1 MLYDKYILIVRKEE
15 KLVDISV
22 KVFELYVENSNLKIG
37 IRVRGDY
44 DSRVRRPMVT
54 VIFDNGK
61 ENRRIPMPIQAYYPS
76 EDLKTFD
83 FFAGYSYI
91 LNQIFIKDYGSEKM
105 RMSLEISYGDNLF
118 IKPVMTESSDL
129 LIYGSEFY
137 KVGFGKKYKDIVIT
151 PLVSEQD
158 TSIKNVVLRVLQGGI
173 SFLWSLILILI
184 SIILFPI
191 FTVEA
196 LLNFIYCVKPAP
208 RNNKLGIMKIL
219 FHIKWR
225 ISGIIRKNLSFGY
238 LKLSLAKLG
247 FYLFRLFKVKKNRI
261 VFISNRRDNISGNYE
276 YIYDKLIDN
285 KELDVRTAFDINE
298 GYFTCF
304 KYGYYMATAKVLL
317 VDDYIGLIYKI
328 PRREDNYL
336 IQVWHACGAFKTFGF
351 SRLGRPGG
359 PKQKNSDHRNYDFCT
374 VSSSEIC
381 KYYAEGFGLSIE
393 KVIPTGVP
401 RTDIFFSEAYK
412 EKAREEF
419 YGKYPDLKDKK
430 IVLFAPT
437 FRGNGK
443 KSGFYPEN
451 RFDFIKLY
459 EHFNGEYVIIIK
471 HHPFVNNRVEIPAE
485 YEGKIIDMSE
495 NEELNELLFITDV
508 LITDYSSVVFEASL
522 LDIPMI
528 FYSFDLQNYIATRG
542 FYYEYDSFVPGK
554 IVYNMDSLIEAIEN
568 KDFES
573 EKIDAFKHKFFD
585 ELDGKA
591 GQRVANLIVS
601 LLDK

>member
-1 MLYDKYILIVRKEE
+1 MERGY
-15 KLVDISV
+15 LVNISV
-22 KVFELYVENSNLKIG
+22 KIFELFVENSTLKIG
-37 IRVRGDY
+37 LRVRGDY
-44 DSRVRRPMVT
+44 DPKVRKPMVT
-54 VIFDNGK
+54 VIFDNGQ

-83 FFAGYSYI
+83 FFAGYSYL
-91 LNQIFIKDYGSEKM
+91 LNCVFFKESDAEKI

-118 IKPVMTESSDL
+118 VSPVMTESSDL

-137 KVGFGKKYKDIVIT
+137 NVGFGKKHQDIVIK
-151 PLVSEQD
+151 PLQIEQE
-158 TSIKNVVLRVLQGGI
+158 TSIKNNIICACQDFVNL
-173 SFLWSLILILI
+173 LWSLVLIVTAI
-184 SIILFPI
+184 ALFPLFVI
-191 FTVEA
+191 EA
-196 LLNFIYCVKPAP
+196 LLNFLCCVKSAP
-208 RNNKLGIMKIL
+208 RNNKSGLMRIL

-225 ISGIIRKNLSFGY
+225 VSGIIRKNLSFAY
-238 LKLSLAKLG
+238 LKLSLAKFG
-247 FYLFRLFKVKKNRI
+247 FDLFKLFKVKKNRI
-261 VFISNRRDNISGNYE
+261 VFISNRRDGISGNYE
-276 YIYDKLIDN
+276 YIYDKLIGN
-285 KELDVRTAFDINE
+285 RELDIRTVFDTTE

-317 VDDYIGLIYKI
+317 VDDYIELIYKI

-359 PKQKNSDHRNYDFCT
+359 QKQKNNAHRNYDFCT

-381 KYYAEGFGLSIE
+381 KYYAEGFGLSLE
-393 KVIPTGVP
+393 KVVPTGVP
-401 RTDIFFSEAYK
+401 RTDIFFSEEYK
-412 EKAREEF
+412 EKARNEI
-419 YGKYPDLKDKK
+419 YSKYPHLKGKNV
-430 IVLFAPT
+430 ILFAPT

-443 KSGFYPEN
+443 KSGYYPEN

-459 EHFNGEYVIIIK
+459 EHFKGEYVIIIK

-485 YEGKIIDMSE
+485 YEGKIIDMSD

-522 LDIPMI
+522 LDIPML

-554 IVYNMDSLIEAIEN
+554 IVYNMDSLIEAIDK

>member
-1 MLYDKYILIVRKEE
+1 MN
-15 KLVDISV
+15 ISV

-44 DSRVRRPMVT
+44 DSRVRKPMVT
-54 VIFDNGK
+54 VIFNNGK

-83 FFAGYSYI
+83 FFAGYSYQ
-91 LNQIFIKDYGSEKM
+91 LNKIFFKDCGTGKID
-105 RMSLEISYGDNLF
+105 MSLEIAYGDNVF
-118 IKPVMTESSDL
+118 ISPEMAESSDL
-129 LIYGSEFY
+129 MVYGSEFFDT
-137 KVGFGKKYKDIVIT
+137 GFGKKHKSIEIM
-151 PLVSEQD
+151 PLVTEQEP
-158 TSIKNVVLRVLQGGI
+158 SIKNVVLKVFQTLI
-173 SFLWSLILILI
+173 NFLWNIVLIII
-184 SIILFPI
+184 SILLFPV

-196 LLNFIYCVKPAP
+196 LLNFIYCAKSAP
-208 RNNKLGIMKIL
+208 RNNKTGIMRIL

-225 ISGIIRKNLSFGY
+225 VSGIIRKNLSFGY
-238 LKLSLAKLG
+238 LKLNLAKLG
-247 FYLFRLFKVKKNRI
+247 FNLFKIFKVKKNRI
-261 VFISNRRDNISGNYE
+261 VFISNRRDNVSGNYE
-276 YIYDKLIDN
+276 YIYDKLINN
-285 KELDVRTAFDINE
+285 KDLDIRTVFDVNE
-298 GYFTCF
+298 DYFTCF

-317 VDDYIGLIYKI
+317 VDDYIELIYKI

-359 PKQKNSDHRNYDFCT
+359 QKQKSNAHRNYDFCT

-381 KYYAEGFGLSIE
+381 KYYAEGFGLSLE
-393 KVIPTGVP
+393 KVVPTGVP
-401 RTDIFFSEAYK
+401 RTDIFFSKEYK

-419 YGKYPDLKDKK
+419 YSKYPDLRKKK
-430 IVLFAPT
+430 IILFAPT

-451 RFDFIKLY
+451 RFDYIKLY

-485 YEGKIIDMSE
+485 YEGKVIDMSE
-495 NEELNELLFITDV
+495 NEELNDLLFITDV

-522 LDIPMI
+522 LNIPML
-528 FYSFDLQNYIATRG
+528 FYSFDLQNYISSRG

-554 IVYNMDSLIEAIEN
+554 IVYNMDALIGSIEN
-568 KDFES
+568 KDFEA
-573 EKIDAFKHKFFD
+573 EKIDPFKHKFFD

-591 GQRVANLIVS
+591 GQRVANLVLS
-601 LLDK
+601 LLEK

>member
-1 MLYDKYILIVRKEE
+1 MERGY
-15 KLVDISV
+15 LVNISV
-22 KVFELYVENSNLKIG
+22 KIFELFVENSTLKIG
-37 IRVRGDY
+37 LRVRGDY
-44 DSRVRRPMVT
+44 DPKVRKPMVT
-54 VIFDNGK
+54 VIFDNGQ

-83 FFAGYSYI
+83 FFAGYSYL
-91 LNQIFIKDYGSEKM
+91 LNRVFFKESDAEKI

-118 IKPVMTESSDL
+118 VSPVMTESSDL

-137 KVGFGKKYKDIVIT
+137 NVGFGKKHQDIVIK
-151 PLVSEQD
+151 PLQIEQE
-158 TSIKNVVLRVLQGGI
+158 TSIKNNIICACQG
-173 SFLWSLILILI
+173 FVNLLWSLVLIVTAI
-184 SIILFPI
+184 ALFPLFVI
-191 FTVEA
+191 EA
-196 LLNFIYCVKPAP
+196 LLNFLCCVKSAP
-208 RNNKLGIMKIL
+208 RNNKSGLMKIL

-225 ISGIIRKNLSFGY
+225 VSGIIRKNLSFAY
-238 LKLSLAKLG
+238 LKLSLAKFG
-247 FYLFRLFKVKKNRI
+247 FDLFKLFKVKKNRI
-261 VFISNRRDNISGNYE
+261 VFISNRRDGISGNYE
-276 YIYDKLIDN
+276 YIYDKLIGN
-285 KELDVRTAFDINE
+285 RELDIRTVFDTAE

-317 VDDYIGLIYKI
+317 VDDYIELIYKI

-359 PKQKNSDHRNYDFCT
+359 QKQKNNAHRNYDFCT

-381 KYYAEGFGLSIE
+381 KYYAEGFGLSLE
-393 KVIPTGVP
+393 KVVPTGVP
-401 RTDIFFSEAYK
+401 RTDIFFSEEYK
-412 EKAREEF
+412 EKARNEI
-419 YGKYPDLKDKK
+419 YSKYPHLKGKNV
-430 IVLFAPT
+430 ILFAPT

-443 KSGFYPEN
+443 KSGYYPEN

-459 EHFNGEYVIIIK
+459 EHFKGEYVIIIK

-485 YEGKIIDMSE
+485 YEGKIIDMSD

-522 LDIPMI
+522 LDIPML

-554 IVYNMDSLIEAIEN
+554 IVYNMDSLIEAIDK

>member
-1 MLYDKYILIVRKEE
+1 MERGY
-15 KLVDISV
+15 LVNINV
-22 KVFELYVENSNLKIG
+22 KIFELFVENSTLKIG
-37 IRVRGDY
+37 LRVRGDY
-44 DSRVRRPMVT
+44 DPKVRKPMVT
-54 VIFDNGK
+54 VIFDNGQ

-83 FFAGYSYI
+83 FFAGYSYL
-91 LNQIFIKDYGSEKM
+91 LNRVFFKESDAEKI

-118 IKPVMTESSDL
+118 VSPVMTESSDL

-137 KVGFGKKYKDIVIT
+137 NVGFGKKHQDIVIK
-151 PLVSEQD
+151 PLQIEQE
-158 TSIKNVVLRVLQGGI
+158 TSIKNNIICACQG
-173 SFLWSLILILI
+173 FVNLLWSLVLIVTAI
-184 SIILFPI
+184 ALFPLFVI
-191 FTVEA
+191 EA
-196 LLNFIYCVKPAP
+196 LLDFLCCVKSAP
-208 RNNKLGIMKIL
+208 RNNKSGLMRIL

-225 ISGIIRKNLSFGY
+225 VSGIIRKNLSFAY
-238 LKLSLAKLG
+238 LKLSLAKFG
-247 FYLFRLFKVKKNRI
+247 FDLFKLFKVKKNRI
-261 VFISNRRDNISGNYE
+261 VFISNRRDGISGNYE
-276 YIYDKLIDN
+276 YIYDKLIGN
-285 KELDVRTAFDINE
+285 RELDIRTVFDTAE

-317 VDDYIGLIYKI
+317 VDDYIELIYKI

-359 PKQKNSDHRNYDFCT
+359 QKQKNNAHRNYDFCT

-381 KYYAEGFGLSIE
+381 KYYAEGFGLSLE
-393 KVIPTGVP
+393 KVVPTGVP
-401 RTDIFFSEAYK
+401 RTDIFFSEEYK
-412 EKAREEF
+412 EKARNEI
-419 YGKYPDLKDKK
+419 YSKYPHLKGKNV
-430 IVLFAPT
+430 ILFAPT

-443 KSGFYPEN
+443 KSGYYPEN

-459 EHFNGEYVIIIK
+459 EHFKGEYVIIIK

-485 YEGKIIDMSE
+485 YEGKIIDMSD

-522 LDIPMI
+522 LDIPML

-554 IVYNMDSLIEAIEN
+554 IVYNMDSLIEAIDK

-573 EKIDAFKHKFFD
+573 EKINAFKHKFFD

>member
-1 MLYDKYILIVRKEE
+1 MERGY
-15 KLVDISV
+15 LVNISV
-22 KVFELYVENSNLKIG
+22 KIFELFVENSTLKIG
-37 IRVRGDY
+37 LRVRGDY
-44 DSRVRRPMVT
+44 DPKVRKPMVT
-54 VIFDNGK
+54 VIFDNGQ

-83 FFAGYSYI
+83 FFAGYSYL
-91 LNQIFIKDYGSEKM
+91 LNSVFFKESDAEKI

-118 IKPVMTESSDL
+118 VSPVMTESSDL

-137 KVGFGKKYKDIVIT
+137 NVGFGKKHQDIVIK
-151 PLVSEQD
+151 PLQIEQE
-158 TSIKNVVLRVLQGGI
+158 TSIKNNIICACQG
-173 SFLWSLILILI
+173 FVNLLWSLVLIVTAI
-184 SIILFPI
+184 ALFPLFVI
-191 FTVEA
+191 EA
-196 LLNFIYCVKPAP
+196 LLNFLCCVKSAP
-208 RNNKLGIMKIL
+208 RNNKSGLMKIL

-225 ISGIIRKNLSFGY
+225 VSGIIRKNLSFAY

-247 FYLFRLFKVKKNRI
+247 FDLFKLFKVKKNRI
-261 VFISNRRDNISGNYE
+261 VFISNRRDGISGNYE
-276 YIYDKLIDN
+276 YIYDKLIGN
-285 KELDVRTAFDINE
+285 RELDIRTVFDTTE

-317 VDDYIGLIYKI
+317 VDDYIELIYKI

-359 PKQKNSDHRNYDFCT
+359 QKQKNNAHRNYDFCT

-381 KYYAEGFGLSIE
+381 KYYAEGFGLSLE
-393 KVIPTGVP
+393 KVVPTGVP
-401 RTDIFFSEAYK
+401 RTDIFFSEEYK
-412 EKAREEF
+412 EKARNEI
-419 YGKYPDLKDKK
+419 YSKYPHLKGKNV
-430 IVLFAPT
+430 ILFAPT

-443 KSGFYPEN
+443 KSGYYPEN

-459 EHFNGEYVIIIK
+459 EHFKGEYVIIIK

-485 YEGKIIDMSE
+485 YEGKIIDMSD

-522 LDIPMI
+522 LDIPML

-554 IVYNMDSLIEAIEN
+554 IVYNMDSLIEAIDK

>member
-1 MLYDKYILIVRKEE
+1 MERGY
-15 KLVDISV
+15 LVNISV
-22 KVFELYVENSNLKIG
+22 KIFELFVENSTLKIG
-37 IRVRGDY
+37 LRVRGDY
-44 DSRVRRPMVT
+44 DPKVRKPMVT
-54 VIFDNGK
+54 VIFDNGQ

-83 FFAGYSYI
+83 FFAGYSYL
-91 LNQIFIKDYGSEKM
+91 LNSVFFKESDAEKI

-118 IKPVMTESSDL
+118 VSPVMTESSDL

-137 KVGFGKKYKDIVIT
+137 NIGFGKKHQDIVIK
-151 PLVSEQD
+151 PLQIEQE
-158 TSIKNVVLRVLQGGI
+158 TSIKNNIICACQG
-173 SFLWSLILILI
+173 FVNLLWSLVLII
-184 SIILFPI
+184 TAIALFPLFVI
-191 FTVEA
+191 EA
-196 LLNFIYCVKPAP
+196 LLNFLCCVKSAP
-208 RNNKLGIMKIL
+208 RNNKSGLMRIL

-225 ISGIIRKNLSFGY
+225 VSGIIRKNLSFAY

-247 FYLFRLFKVKKNRI
+247 FDLFKLFKVKKNRI
-261 VFISNRRDNISGNYE
+261 VFISNRRDGISGNYE
-276 YIYDKLIDN
+276 YIYDKLIGN
-285 KELDVRTAFDINE
+285 RELDIRTVFDTTE

-317 VDDYIGLIYKI
+317 VDDYIELIYKI

-359 PKQKNSDHRNYDFCT
+359 QKQKNNAHRNYDFCT

-381 KYYAEGFGLSIE
+381 KYYAEGFGLSLE
-393 KVIPTGVP
+393 KVVPTGVP
-401 RTDIFFSEAYK
+401 RTDIFFSEEYK
-412 EKAREEF
+412 EKARNEI
-419 YGKYPDLKDKK
+419 YSKYPHLKGKNV
-430 IVLFAPT
+430 ILFAPT

-443 KSGFYPEN
+443 KSGYYPEN

-459 EHFNGEYVIIIK
+459 EHFKGEYVIIIK

-485 YEGKIIDMSE
+485 YEGKIIDMSD

-522 LDIPMI
+522 LDIPML

-554 IVYNMDSLIEAIEN
+554 IVYNMDSLIEAIDK

-591 GQRVANLIVS
+591 GQRVADLVVS

>member
-1 MLYDKYILIVRKEE
+1 MERGY
-15 KLVDISV
+15 LVNISV
-22 KVFELYVENSNLKIG
+22 KIFELFVENSTLKIG
-37 IRVRGDY
+37 LRVRGDY
-44 DSRVRRPMVT
+44 DPKVRKPMVT
-54 VIFDNGK
+54 VIFDNGQ

-83 FFAGYSYI
+83 FFAGYSYL
-91 LNQIFIKDYGSEKM
+91 LNRVFFKESDAEKI

-118 IKPVMTESSDL
+118 VSPVMTESSDL

-137 KVGFGKKYKDIVIT
+137 NVGFGKKHQDIVIK
-151 PLVSEQD
+151 PLQIEQE
-158 TSIKNVVLRVLQGGI
+158 TSIKNNIICACQG
-173 SFLWSLILILI
+173 FVNLLWSLVLIVTAI
-184 SIILFPI
+184 ALFPLFVI
-191 FTVEA
+191 EA
-196 LLNFIYCVKPAP
+196 LLNFLCCVKSAP
-208 RNNKLGIMKIL
+208 RNNKSGLMKIL

-225 ISGIIRKNLSFGY
+225 VSGIIRKNLSFAY

-247 FYLFRLFKVKKNRI
+247 FDLFKLFKVKKNRI
-261 VFISNRRDNISGNYE
+261 VFISNRRDGISGNYE
-276 YIYDKLIDN
+276 YIYDKLIGN
-285 KELDVRTAFDINE
+285 RELDIRTVFDTAE

-317 VDDYIGLIYKI
+317 VDDYIELIYKI

-359 PKQKNSDHRNYDFCT
+359 QKQKNNAHRNYDFCT

-381 KYYAEGFGLSIE
+381 KYYAEGFGLSLE
-393 KVIPTGVP
+393 KVVPTGVP
-401 RTDIFFSEAYK
+401 RTDIFFSEEYK
-412 EKAREEF
+412 EKARNEI
-419 YGKYPDLKDKK
+419 YSKYPHLKGKNV
-430 IVLFAPT
+430 ILFAPT

-443 KSGFYPEN
+443 KSGYYPEN

-459 EHFNGEYVIIIK
+459 EHFKGEYVIIIK

-485 YEGKIIDMSE
+485 YEGKIIDMSD

-522 LDIPMI
+522 LDIPML

-554 IVYNMDSLIEAIEN
+554 IVYNMDSLIEAIDK

-591 GQRVANLIVS
+591 GQRVADLVVS

>member
-1 MLYDKYILIVRKEE
+1 MERGY
-15 KLVDISV
+15 LVNISV
-22 KVFELYVENSNLKIG
+22 KIFELFVENSTLKIG
-37 IRVRGDY
+37 LRVRGDY
-44 DSRVRRPMVT
+44 DPKVRKPMVT
-54 VIFDNGK
+54 VIFDNGQ

-83 FFAGYSYI
+83 FFAGYSYL
-91 LNQIFIKDYGSEKM
+91 LNSVFFKESDAEKI

-118 IKPVMTESSDL
+118 VSPVMTESSDL

-137 KVGFGKKYKDIVIT
+137 NIGFGKKHQDIVIK
-151 PLVSEQD
+151 PLQIEQE
-158 TSIKNVVLRVLQGGI
+158 TSIKNNIICACQG
-173 SFLWSLILILI
+173 FVNLLWSLVLII
-184 SIILFPI
+184 TAIALFPLFVI
-191 FTVEA
+191 EA
-196 LLNFIYCVKPAP
+196 LLNFLCCVKSAP
-208 RNNKLGIMKIL
+208 RNNKSGLMRIL

-225 ISGIIRKNLSFGY
+225 VSGIIRKNLSFAY

-247 FYLFRLFKVKKNRI
+247 FDLFKLFKVKKNRI
-261 VFISNRRDNISGNYE
+261 VFISNRRDGISGNYE
-276 YIYDKLIDN
+276 YIYDKLIGN
-285 KELDVRTAFDINE
+285 RELDIRTVFDTAE

-317 VDDYIGLIYKI
+317 VDDYIELIYKI

-359 PKQKNSDHRNYDFCT
+359 QKQKNNAHRNYDFCT

-381 KYYAEGFGLSIE
+381 KYYAEGFGLSLE
-393 KVIPTGVP
+393 KVVPTGVP
-401 RTDIFFSEAYK
+401 RTDIFFSEEYK
-412 EKAREEF
+412 EKARNEI
-419 YGKYPDLKDKK
+419 YSKYPHLKGKNV
-430 IVLFAPT
+430 ILFAPT

-443 KSGFYPEN
+443 KSGYYPEN

-459 EHFNGEYVIIIK
+459 EHFKGEYVIIIK

-485 YEGKIIDMSE
+485 YEGKIIDMSD

-522 LDIPMI
+522 LDIPML

-554 IVYNMDSLIEAIEN
+554 IVYNMDSLIEAIDK

-573 EKIDAFKHKFFD
+573 EKINAFKHKFFD

>member
-1 MLYDKYILIVRKEE
+1 MN
-15 KLVDISV
+15 ISV
-22 KVFELYVENSNLKIG
+22 KIFELFVENSTLKIG
-37 IRVRGDY
+37 LRVRGDY
-44 DSRVRRPMVT
+44 DPKVRKPMVT
-54 VIFDNGK
+54 VIFDNGQ

-83 FFAGYSYI
+83 FFAGYSYL
-91 LNQIFIKDYGSEKM
+91 LNRVFFKESDAEKI

-118 IKPVMTESSDL
+118 VSPVMTESSDL

-137 KVGFGKKYKDIVIT
+137 NVGFGKKHQDIVIK
-151 PLVSEQD
+151 PLQIEQE
-158 TSIKNVVLRVLQGGI
+158 TSIKNNIICACQG
-173 SFLWSLILILI
+173 FVNLLWSLVLIVTAI
-184 SIILFPI
+184 ALFPLFVI
-191 FTVEA
+191 EA
-196 LLNFIYCVKPAP
+196 LLNFLCCVKSAP
-208 RNNKLGIMKIL
+208 RNNKSGLMKIL

-225 ISGIIRKNLSFGY
+225 VSGIIRKNLSFAY

-247 FYLFRLFKVKKNRI
+247 FDLFKLFKVKKNRI
-261 VFISNRRDNISGNYE
+261 VFISNRRDGISGNYE
-276 YIYDKLIDN
+276 YIYDKLIGN
-285 KELDVRTAFDINE
+285 RELDIRTVFDTAE

-317 VDDYIGLIYKI
+317 VDDYIELIYKI

-359 PKQKNSDHRNYDFCT
+359 QKQKNNAHRNYDFCT

-381 KYYAEGFGLSIE
+381 KYYAEGFGLSLE
-393 KVIPTGVP
+393 KVAPIGVP
-401 RTDIFFSEAYK
+401 RTDIFFSEEYK
-412 EKAREEF
+412 EKARNEI
-419 YGKYPDLKDKK
+419 YSKYPHLKGKNV
-430 IVLFAPT
+430 ILFAPT

-443 KSGFYPEN
+443 KSGYYPEN

-459 EHFNGEYVIIIK
+459 EHFKGEYVIIIK

-485 YEGKIIDMSE
+485 YEGKIIDMSD

-522 LDIPMI
+522 LDIPML

-554 IVYNMDSLIEAIEN
+554 IVYNMDSLIEAIDK

>member
-1 MLYDKYILIVRKEE
+1 MN
-15 KLVDISV
+15 ISV
-22 KVFELYVENSNLKIG
+22 KIFELFVENSTLKIG
-37 IRVRGDY
+37 LRVRGDY
-44 DSRVRRPMVT
+44 DPKVRKPMVT
-54 VIFDNGK
+54 VIFDNGQ

-83 FFAGYSYI
+83 FFAGYSYL
-91 LNQIFIKDYGSEKM
+91 LNSVFFKESDAEKI

-118 IKPVMTESSDL
+118 VSPVMTESSDL

-137 KVGFGKKYKDIVIT
+137 NIGFGKKHQDIVIK
-151 PLVSEQD
+151 PLQIEQE
-158 TSIKNVVLRVLQGGI
+158 TSIKNNIICACQG
-173 SFLWSLILILI
+173 FVNLLWSLVLII
-184 SIILFPI
+184 TAIALFPLFVI
-191 FTVEA
+191 EA
-196 LLNFIYCVKPAP
+196 LLNFLCCVKSAP
-208 RNNKLGIMKIL
+208 RNNKSGLMRIL

-225 ISGIIRKNLSFGY
+225 VSGIIRKNLSFAY

-247 FYLFRLFKVKKNRI
+247 FDLFKLFKVKKNRI
-261 VFISNRRDNISGNYE
+261 VFISNRRDGISGNYE
-276 YIYDKLIDN
+276 YIYDKLIGN
-285 KELDVRTAFDINE
+285 RELDIRTVFDTTE

-317 VDDYIGLIYKI
+317 VDDYIELIYKI

-359 PKQKNSDHRNYDFCT
+359 QKQKNNAHRNYDFCT

-381 KYYAEGFGLSIE
+381 KYYAEGFGLSLE
-393 KVIPTGVP
+393 KVVPTGVP
-401 RTDIFFSEAYK
+401 RTDIFFSEEYK
-412 EKAREEF
+412 EKARNEI
-419 YGKYPDLKDKK
+419 YSKYPHLKGKNV
-430 IVLFAPT
+430 ILFAPT

-443 KSGFYPEN
+443 KSGYYPEN

-459 EHFNGEYVIIIK
+459 EHFKGEYVIIIK

-485 YEGKIIDMSE
+485 YEGKIIDMSD

-522 LDIPMI
+522 LDIPML

-554 IVYNMDSLIEAIEN
+554 IVYNMDSLIEAIDK

-591 GQRVANLIVS
+591 GQRVADLVVS

>member
-1 MLYDKYILIVRKEE
+1 MERGY
-15 KLVDISV
+15 LVNISV
-22 KVFELYVENSNLKIG
+22 KIFELFVENSTLKIG
-37 IRVRGDY
+37 LRVRGDY
-44 DSRVRRPMVT
+44 DPKVRKPMVT
-54 VIFDNGK
+54 VIFDNGQ

-83 FFAGYSYI
+83 FFAGYSYL
-91 LNQIFIKDYGSEKM
+91 LNCVFFKESDAEKI

-118 IKPVMTESSDL
+118 VSPVMTESSDL

-137 KVGFGKKYKDIVIT
+137 NIGFGKKHQDIVIK
-151 PLVSEQD
+151 PLQIEQE
-158 TSIKNVVLRVLQGGI
+158 TSIKNNIICACQDFVNL
-173 SFLWSLILILI
+173 LWSLVLIVTAI
-184 SIILFPI
+184 ALFPLFVI
-191 FTVEA
+191 EA
-196 LLNFIYCVKPAP
+196 LLNFLGCVKSAP
-208 RNNKLGIMKIL
+208 RNNKSGLMRIL

-225 ISGIIRKNLSFGY
+225 VSGIIRKNLSFAY

-247 FYLFRLFKVKKNRI
+247 FDLFKLFKVKKNRI
-261 VFISNRRDNISGNYE
+261 VFISNRRDGISGNYE
-276 YIYDKLIDN
+276 YIYDKLIGN
-285 KELDVRTAFDINE
+285 RELDIRTVFDTAE

-317 VDDYIGLIYKI
+317 VDDYIELIYKI

-359 PKQKNSDHRNYDFCT
+359 QKQKNNAHRNYDFCT

-381 KYYAEGFGLSIE
+381 KYYAEGFGLSLE
-393 KVIPTGVP
+393 KVVPTGVP
-401 RTDIFFSEAYK
+401 RTDIFFSEEYK
-412 EKAREEF
+412 EKARNEI
-419 YGKYPDLKDKK
+419 YSKYPHLKGKNV
-430 IVLFAPT
+430 ILFAPT

-443 KSGFYPEN
+443 KSGYYPEN

-459 EHFNGEYVIIIK
+459 EHFKGEYVIIIK

-485 YEGKIIDMSE
+485 YEGKIIDMSD

-522 LDIPMI
+522 LDIPML

-554 IVYNMDSLIEAIEN
+554 IVYNMDSLIEAIDK

>member
-1 MLYDKYILIVRKEE
+1 MERGY
-15 KLVDISV
+15 LVNISV
-22 KVFELYVENSNLKIG
+22 KIFELFVENSTLKIG
-37 IRVRGDY
+37 LRVRGDY
-44 DSRVRRPMVT
+44 DPKVRKPMVT
-54 VIFDNGK
+54 VIFDNGQ

-83 FFAGYSYI
+83 FFAGYSYL
-91 LNQIFIKDYGSEKM
+91 LNRVFFKESDAEKI

-118 IKPVMTESSDL
+118 VSPVMTESSDL

-137 KVGFGKKYKDIVIT
+137 NVGFGKKHQDIVIK
-151 PLVSEQD
+151 PLQIEQE
-158 TSIKNVVLRVLQGGI
+158 TSIKNNIICACQG
-173 SFLWSLILILI
+173 FVNLLWSLVLIVTAI
-184 SIILFPI
+184 ALFPLFVI
-191 FTVEA
+191 EA
-196 LLNFIYCVKPAP
+196 LLNFLCCVKSAP
-208 RNNKLGIMKIL
+208 RNNKSGLMKIL

-225 ISGIIRKNLSFGY
+225 VSGIIRKNLSFAY
-238 LKLSLAKLG
+238 LKLSLAKFG
-247 FYLFRLFKVKKNRI
+247 FDLFKLFKVKKNRI
-261 VFISNRRDNISGNYE
+261 VFISNRRDGISGNYE
-276 YIYDKLIDN
+276 YIYDKLIGN
-285 KELDVRTAFDINE
+285 RELDIRTVFDTAE

-317 VDDYIGLIYKI
+317 VDDYIELIYKI

-359 PKQKNSDHRNYDFCT
+359 QKQKNNAHRNYDFCT

-381 KYYAEGFGLSIE
+381 KYYAEGFGLSLE
-393 KVIPTGVP
+393 KVVPTGVP
-401 RTDIFFSEAYK
+401 RTDIFFSEEYK
-412 EKAREEF
+412 EKARNEI
-419 YGKYPDLKDKK
+419 YSKYPHLKGKNV
-430 IVLFAPT
+430 ILFAPT

-443 KSGFYPEN
+443 KSGYYPEN

-459 EHFNGEYVIIIK
+459 EHFKGEYVIIIK

-485 YEGKIIDMSE
+485 YEGKIIDMSD

-522 LDIPMI
+522 LDIPML

-554 IVYNMDSLIEAIEN
+554 IVYNMDSLIEAIDK

-591 GQRVANLIVS
+591 GQRVADLVVS

>member
-1 MLYDKYILIVRKEE
+1 MERGY
-15 KLVDISV
+15 LVNISV
-22 KVFELYVENSNLKIG
+22 KIFELFVENSTLKIG
-37 IRVRGDY
+37 LRVRGDY
-44 DSRVRRPMVT
+44 DPKVRKPMVT
-54 VIFDNGK
+54 VIFDNGQ

-83 FFAGYSYI
+83 FFAGYSYL
-91 LNQIFIKDYGSEKM
+91 LNCVFFKESDAEKI

-118 IKPVMTESSDL
+118 VSPVMTESSDL

-137 KVGFGKKYKDIVIT
+137 NVGFGKKHQDIVIK
-151 PLVSEQD
+151 PLQIEQE
-158 TSIKNVVLRVLQGGI
+158 TSIKNNIICACQDFVNL
-173 SFLWSLILILI
+173 LWSLVLIVTAI
-184 SIILFPI
+184 ALFPLFVI
-191 FTVEA
+191 EA
-196 LLNFIYCVKPAP
+196 LLNFLCCVKSAP
-208 RNNKLGIMKIL
+208 RNNKSGLMRIL

-225 ISGIIRKNLSFGY
+225 VSGIIRKNLSFAY
-238 LKLSLAKLG
+238 LKLSLAKFG
-247 FYLFRLFKVKKNRI
+247 FDLFKLFKVKKNRI
-261 VFISNRRDNISGNYE
+261 VFISNRRDGISGNYE
-276 YIYDKLIDN
+276 YIYDKLIGN
-285 KELDVRTAFDINE
+285 RELDIRTVFDTTE

-317 VDDYIGLIYKI
+317 VDDYIELIYKI

-359 PKQKNSDHRNYDFCT
+359 QKQKNNAHRNYDFCT

-381 KYYAEGFGLSIE
+381 KYYAEGFGLSLE
-393 KVIPTGVP
+393 KVVPTGVP
-401 RTDIFFSEAYK
+401 RTDIFFSEEYK
-412 EKAREEF
+412 EKARNEI
-419 YGKYPDLKDKK
+419 YSKYPHLKGKNV
-430 IVLFAPT
+430 ILFAPT

-443 KSGFYPEN
+443 KSGYYPEN

-459 EHFNGEYVIIIK
+459 EHFKGEYVIIIK

-485 YEGKIIDMSE
+485 YEGKIIDMSD

-522 LDIPMI
+522 LDIPML

-554 IVYNMDSLIEAIEN
+554 IVYNMDSLIEAIDK

-591 GQRVANLIVS
+591 GQRVADLIVS

>member
-1 MLYDKYILIVRKEE
+1 M
-15 KLVDISV
+15 DISV
-22 KVFELYVENSNLKIG
+22 KVFELFVENSSLKIG
-37 IRVRGDY
+37 LRVRGDY
-44 DSRVRRPMVT
+44 DPKVRKPMVT

-83 FFAGYSYI
+83 FFAGYSY
-91 LNQIFIKDYGSEKM
+91 LLDQVFFKNYGNEKM
-105 RMSLEISYGDNLF
+105 RMSIEVSYGEHLF
-118 IKPVMTESSDL
+118 VSPVMTESSDL

-137 KVGFGKKYKDIVIT
+137 HVAFGKKHQDIVIK
-151 PLVSEQD
+151 PLQGEPE
-158 TSIKNVVLRVLQGGI
+158 TSIKNNIVNSIQSIVNL
-173 SFLWSLILILI
+173 LWSLVLIVTAVILI
-184 SIILFPI
+184 PI
-191 FTVEA
+191 FVIEA

-208 RNNKLGIMKIL
+208 RNNKTGLMRIL

-225 ISGIIRKNLSFGY
+225 VSGIIRKNLSFAY
-238 LKLSLAKLG
+238 LKLSLARLG
-247 FYLFRLFKVKKNRI
+247 FDLFKAFKVKKNRI
-261 VFISNRRDNISGNYE
+261 VFISNRREAISGNYE
-276 YIYDKLIDN
+276 YIYDKLIGN
-285 KELDVRTAFDINE
+285 KKLDIRTVFDTTE
-298 GYFTCF
+298 GYLTCF

-317 VDDYIGLIYKI
+317 VDDYIELIYKI

-359 PKQKNSDHRNYDFCT
+359 QKQKNNAHRNYDFCT

-381 KYYAEGFGLSIE
+381 KYYAEGFGLSLE
-393 KVIPTGVP
+393 KVVPTGVP
-401 RTDIFFSEAYK
+401 RTDVF
-412 EKAREEF
+412 
-419 YGKYPDLKDKK
+419 
-430 IVLFAPT
+430 
-437 FRGNGK
+437 
-443 KSGFYPEN
+443 FYPEN

-459 EHFNGEYVIIIK
+459 EHFKGEYVIIIK

-495 NEELNELLFITDV
+495 NEELNELLFITDI

-522 LDIPMI
+522 LDIPML

-554 IVYNMDSLIEAIEN
+554 IVYNMDSLIEAIDK

-591 GQRVANLIVS
+591 GQRVADLVVS

>member
-1 MLYDKYILIVRKEE
+1 MN
-15 KLVDISV
+15 ISV
-22 KVFELYVENSNLKIG
+22 KIFELFVENSTLKIG
-37 IRVRGDY
+37 LRVRGDY
-44 DSRVRRPMVT
+44 DPKVRKPMVT
-54 VIFDNGK
+54 VIFDNGQ

-83 FFAGYSYI
+83 FFAGYSYL
-91 LNQIFIKDYGSEKM
+91 LNSVFFKESDAEKI

-118 IKPVMTESSDL
+118 VSPVMTESSDL

-137 KVGFGKKYKDIVIT
+137 NIGFGKKHQDIVIK
-151 PLVSEQD
+151 PLQIEQE
-158 TSIKNVVLRVLQGGI
+158 TSIKNNIICACQG
-173 SFLWSLILILI
+173 FVNLLWSLVLII
-184 SIILFPI
+184 TAIALFPLFVI
-191 FTVEA
+191 EA
-196 LLNFIYCVKPAP
+196 LLNFLCCVKSAP
-208 RNNKLGIMKIL
+208 RNNKSGLMRIL

-225 ISGIIRKNLSFGY
+225 VSGIIRKNLSFAY

-247 FYLFRLFKVKKNRI
+247 FDLFKLFKVKKNRI
-261 VFISNRRDNISGNYE
+261 VFISNRRDGISGNYE
-276 YIYDKLIDN
+276 YIYDKLIGN
-285 KELDVRTAFDINE
+285 RELDIRTVFDTAE

-317 VDDYIGLIYKI
+317 VDDYIELIYKI

-359 PKQKNSDHRNYDFCT
+359 QKQKNNAHRNYDFCT

-381 KYYAEGFGLSIE
+381 KYYAEGFGLSLE
-393 KVIPTGVP
+393 KVVPTGVP
-401 RTDIFFSEAYK
+401 RTDIFFSEEYK
-412 EKAREEF
+412 EKARNEI
-419 YGKYPDLKDKK
+419 YSKYPHLKGKNV
-430 IVLFAPT
+430 ILFAPT

-443 KSGFYPEN
+443 KSGYYPEN

-459 EHFNGEYVIIIK
+459 EHFKGEYVIIIK

-485 YEGKIIDMSE
+485 YEGKIIDMSD

-522 LDIPMI
+522 LDIPML

-554 IVYNMDSLIEAIEN
+554 IVYNMDSLIEAIDK

-591 GQRVANLIVS
+591 GQRVADLVVS

>member
-1 MLYDKYILIVRKEE
+1 MN
-15 KLVDISV
+15 ISV
-22 KVFELYVENSNLKIG
+22 KIFELFVENSTLKIG
-37 IRVRGDY
+37 LRVRGDY
-44 DSRVRRPMVT
+44 DPKVRKPMVT
-54 VIFDNGK
+54 VIFDNGQ

-83 FFAGYSYI
+83 FFAGYSYL
-91 LNQIFIKDYGSEKM
+91 LNSVFFKESDAEKI

-118 IKPVMTESSDL
+118 VSPVMTESSDL

-137 KVGFGKKYKDIVIT
+137 NIGFGKKHQDIVIK
-151 PLVSEQD
+151 PLQIEQE
-158 TSIKNVVLRVLQGGI
+158 TSIKNNIICACQG
-173 SFLWSLILILI
+173 FVNLLWSLVLII
-184 SIILFPI
+184 TAIALFPLFVI
-191 FTVEA
+191 EA
-196 LLNFIYCVKPAP
+196 LLNFLCCVKSAP
-208 RNNKLGIMKIL
+208 RNNKSGLMRIL

-225 ISGIIRKNLSFGY
+225 VSGIIRKNLSFAY

-247 FYLFRLFKVKKNRI
+247 FDLFKLFKVKKNRI
-261 VFISNRRDNISGNYE
+261 VFISNRRDGISGNYE
-276 YIYDKLIDN
+276 YIYDKLIGN
-285 KELDVRTAFDINE
+285 RELDIRTVFDTAE

-317 VDDYIGLIYKI
+317 VDDYIELIYKI

-359 PKQKNSDHRNYDFCT
+359 QKQKNNAHRNYDFCT

-381 KYYAEGFGLSIE
+381 KYYAEGFGLSLE
-393 KVIPTGVP
+393 KVVPTGVP
-401 RTDIFFSEAYK
+401 RTDIFFSEEYK
-412 EKAREEF
+412 EKARNEI
-419 YGKYPDLKDKK
+419 YSKYPHLKGKNV
-430 IVLFAPT
+430 ILFAPT

-443 KSGFYPEN
+443 KSGYYPEN

-459 EHFNGEYVIIIK
+459 EHFKGEYVIIIK

-485 YEGKIIDMSE
+485 YEGKIIDMSD

-522 LDIPMI
+522 LDIPML

-554 IVYNMDSLIEAIEN
+554 IVYNMDSLIEAIDK

>member
-1 MLYDKYILIVRKEE
+1 MERGY
-15 KLVDISV
+15 LVNISV
-22 KVFELYVENSNLKIG
+22 KIFELFVENSTLKIG
-37 IRVRGDY
+37 LRVRGDY
-44 DSRVRRPMVT
+44 DPKVRKPMVT
-54 VIFDNGK
+54 VIFDNGQ

-83 FFAGYSYI
+83 FFAGYSYL
-91 LNQIFIKDYGSEKM
+91 LNSVFFKESDAEKI

-118 IKPVMTESSDL
+118 VSPVMTESSDL

-137 KVGFGKKYKDIVIT
+137 NIGFGKKHQDIVIK
-151 PLVSEQD
+151 PLQIEQE
-158 TSIKNVVLRVLQGGI
+158 TSIKNNIICACQG
-173 SFLWSLILILI
+173 FVNLLWSLVLII
-184 SIILFPI
+184 TAIALFPLFVI
-191 FTVEA
+191 EA
-196 LLNFIYCVKPAP
+196 LLNFLCCVKSAP
-208 RNNKLGIMKIL
+208 RNNKSGLMRIL

-225 ISGIIRKNLSFGY
+225 VSGIIRKNLSFAY

-247 FYLFRLFKVKKNRI
+247 FDLFKLFKVKKNRI
-261 VFISNRRDNISGNYE
+261 VFISNRRDGISGNYE
-276 YIYDKLIDN
+276 YIYDKLIGN
-285 KELDVRTAFDINE
+285 RELDIRTVFDTAE

-317 VDDYIGLIYKI
+317 VDDYIELIYKI

-359 PKQKNSDHRNYDFCT
+359 QKQKNNAHRNYDFCT

-381 KYYAEGFGLSIE
+381 KYYAEGFGLSLE
-393 KVIPTGVP
+393 KVVPTGVP
-401 RTDIFFSEAYK
+401 RTDIFFSEEYK
-412 EKAREEF
+412 EKARNEI
-419 YGKYPDLKDKK
+419 YSKYPHLNGKNV
-430 IVLFAPT
+430 ILFAPT

-443 KSGFYPEN
+443 KSGYYPEN

-459 EHFNGEYVIIIK
+459 EHFKGEYVIIIK

-485 YEGKIIDMSE
+485 YEGKIIDMSD

-522 LDIPMI
+522 LDIPML

-554 IVYNMDSLIEAIEN
+554 IVYNMDSLIEAIDK

>member
-1 MLYDKYILIVRKEE
+1 MERGY
-15 KLVDISV
+15 LVNISV
-22 KVFELYVENSNLKIG
+22 KIFELFVENSTLKIG
-37 IRVRGDY
+37 LRVRGDY
-44 DSRVRRPMVT
+44 DPKVRKPMVT
-54 VIFDNGK
+54 VIFDNGQ

-83 FFAGYSYI
+83 FFAGYSYL
-91 LNQIFIKDYGSEKM
+91 LNRVFFKESDAEKI

-118 IKPVMTESSDL
+118 VSPVMTESSDL

-137 KVGFGKKYKDIVIT
+137 NVGFGKKHQDIVIK
-151 PLVSEQD
+151 PLQIEQE
-158 TSIKNVVLRVLQGGI
+158 TSIKNNIICACQG
-173 SFLWSLILILI
+173 FVNLLWSLVLIVTAI
-184 SIILFPI
+184 ALFPLFVI
-191 FTVEA
+191 EA
-196 LLNFIYCVKPAP
+196 LLNFLCCVKSAP
-208 RNNKLGIMKIL
+208 RNNKSGLMKIL

-225 ISGIIRKNLSFGY
+225 VSGIIRKNLSFAY

-247 FYLFRLFKVKKNRI
+247 FDLFKLFKVKKNRI
-261 VFISNRRDNISGNYE
+261 VFISNRRDGISGNYE
-276 YIYDKLIDN
+276 YIYDKLIGN
-285 KELDVRTAFDINE
+285 RELDIRTVFDRAE

-317 VDDYIGLIYKI
+317 VDDYIELIYKI

-359 PKQKNSDHRNYDFCT
+359 QKQKNNAHRNYDFCT

-381 KYYAEGFGLSIE
+381 KYYAEGFGLSLE
-393 KVIPTGVP
+393 KVVPTGVP
-401 RTDIFFSEAYK
+401 RTDIFFSEEYK
-412 EKAREEF
+412 EKARNEI
-419 YGKYPDLKDKK
+419 YSKYPHLKGKNV
-430 IVLFAPT
+430 ILFAPT

-443 KSGFYPEN
+443 KSGYYPEN

-459 EHFNGEYVIIIK
+459 EHFKGEYVIIIK

-485 YEGKIIDMSE
+485 YEGKIIDMSD

-522 LDIPMI
+522 LDIPML

-554 IVYNMDSLIEAIEN
+554 IVYNMDSLIEAIDK

-591 GQRVANLIVS
+591 GQRVADLVVS

>member
-1 MLYDKYILIVRKEE
+1 MERGY
-15 KLVDISV
+15 LVNISV
-22 KVFELYVENSNLKIG
+22 KIFELFVENSTLKIG
-37 IRVRGDY
+37 LRVRGDY
-44 DSRVRRPMVT
+44 DPKVRKPMVT
-54 VIFDNGK
+54 VIFDNGQ

-83 FFAGYSYI
+83 FFAGYSYL
-91 LNQIFIKDYGSEKM
+91 LNRVFFKESDAEKI

-118 IKPVMTESSDL
+118 VSPVMTESSDL

-137 KVGFGKKYKDIVIT
+137 NVGFGKKHQDIVIK
-151 PLVSEQD
+151 PLQIEQE
-158 TSIKNVVLRVLQGGI
+158 TSIKNNIICACQG
-173 SFLWSLILILI
+173 FVNLLWSLVLIVTAI
-184 SIILFPI
+184 ALFPLFVI
-191 FTVEA
+191 EA
-196 LLNFIYCVKPAP
+196 LLNFLCCVKSAP
-208 RNNKLGIMKIL
+208 RNNKSGLMKIL

-225 ISGIIRKNLSFGY
+225 VSGIIRKNLSFAY

-247 FYLFRLFKVKKNRI
+247 FDLFKLFKVKKNRI
-261 VFISNRRDNISGNYE
+261 VFISNRRDGISGNYE
-276 YIYDKLIDN
+276 YIYDKLIGN
-285 KELDVRTAFDINE
+285 RELDIRTVFDTTE

-317 VDDYIGLIYKI
+317 VDDYIELIYKI

-359 PKQKNSDHRNYDFCT
+359 QKQKNNAHRNYDFCT

-381 KYYAEGFGLSIE
+381 KYYAEGFGLSLE
-393 KVIPTGVP
+393 KVVPTGVP
-401 RTDIFFSEAYK
+401 RTDIFFSEEYK
-412 EKAREEF
+412 EKARNEI
-419 YGKYPDLKDKK
+419 YSKYPHLKGKNV
-430 IVLFAPT
+430 ILFAPT

-443 KSGFYPEN
+443 KSGYYPEN

-459 EHFNGEYVIIIK
+459 EHFKGEYVIIIK

-485 YEGKIIDMSE
+485 YEGKIIDMSD

-522 LDIPMI
+522 LDIPML

-554 IVYNMDSLIEAIEN
+554 IVYNMDSLIEAIDK

>member
-1 MLYDKYILIVRKEE
+1 MNIN
-15 KLVDISV
+15 V
-22 KVFELYVENSNLKIG
+22 KIFELFVENSTLKIG
-37 IRVRGDY
+37 LRVRGDY
-44 DSRVRRPMVT
+44 DPKVRKPMVT
-54 VIFDNGK
+54 VIFDNGQ

-83 FFAGYSYI
+83 FFAGYSYL
-91 LNQIFIKDYGSEKM
+91 LNRVFFKESDAEKI

-118 IKPVMTESSDL
+118 VSPVMTESSDL

-137 KVGFGKKYKDIVIT
+137 NVGFGKKHQDIVIK
-151 PLVSEQD
+151 PLQIEQE
-158 TSIKNVVLRVLQGGI
+158 TSIKNNIICACQG
-173 SFLWSLILILI
+173 FVNLLWSLVLIVTAI
-184 SIILFPI
+184 ALFPLFVI
-191 FTVEA
+191 EA
-196 LLNFIYCVKPAP
+196 LLDFLCCVKSAP
-208 RNNKLGIMKIL
+208 RNNKSGLMRIL

-225 ISGIIRKNLSFGY
+225 VSGIIRKNLSFAY
-238 LKLSLAKLG
+238 LKLSLAKFG
-247 FYLFRLFKVKKNRI
+247 FDLFKLFKVKKNRI
-261 VFISNRRDNISGNYE
+261 VFISNRRDGISGNYE
-276 YIYDKLIDN
+276 YIYDKLIGN
-285 KELDVRTAFDINE
+285 RELDIRTVFDTAE

-317 VDDYIGLIYKI
+317 VDEYIELIYKI

-359 PKQKNSDHRNYDFCT
+359 QKQKNNAHRNYDFCT

-381 KYYAEGFGLSIE
+381 KYYAEGFGLSLE
-393 KVIPTGVP
+393 KVVPTGVP
-401 RTDIFFSEAYK
+401 RTDIFFSEEYK
-412 EKAREEF
+412 EKARNEI
-419 YGKYPDLKDKK
+419 YSKYPHLKGKNV
-430 IVLFAPT
+430 ILFAPT

-443 KSGFYPEN
+443 KSGYYPEN

-459 EHFNGEYVIIIK
+459 EHFKGEYVIIIK

-485 YEGKIIDMSE
+485 YEGKIIDMSD
-495 NEELNELLFITDV
+495 NEELNELIFITDV

-522 LDIPMI
+522 LDIPML

-554 IVYNMDSLIEAIEN
+554 IVYNMDSLIEAIDK

-573 EKIDAFKHKFFD
+573 EKINAFKHKFFD

>member
-1 MLYDKYILIVRKEE
+1 MERGY
-15 KLVDISV
+15 LVNISV
-22 KVFELYVENSNLKIG
+22 KIFELFVENSTLKIG
-37 IRVRGDY
+37 LRVRGDY
-44 DSRVRRPMVT
+44 DPKVRKPMVT
-54 VIFDNGK
+54 VIFDNGQ

-83 FFAGYSYI
+83 FFAGYSYL
-91 LNQIFIKDYGSEKM
+91 LNRVFFKESDAEKI

-118 IKPVMTESSDL
+118 VSPVMTESSDL

-137 KVGFGKKYKDIVIT
+137 NVGFGKKHQDIVIK
-151 PLVSEQD
+151 PLQIEQE
-158 TSIKNVVLRVLQGGI
+158 TSIKNNIICACQG
-173 SFLWSLILILI
+173 FVNLLWSLVLIVTAI
-184 SIILFPI
+184 ALFPLFVI
-191 FTVEA
+191 EA
-196 LLNFIYCVKPAP
+196 LLNFLCCVKSAP
-208 RNNKLGIMKIL
+208 RNNKSGLMKIL

-225 ISGIIRKNLSFGY
+225 VSGIIRKNLSFAY

-247 FYLFRLFKVKKNRI
+247 FDLFKLFKVKKNRI
-261 VFISNRRDNISGNYE
+261 VFISNRRDGISGNYE
-276 YIYDKLIDN
+276 YIYDKLIGN
-285 KELDVRTAFDINE
+285 RELDIRTVFDTAE

-317 VDDYIGLIYKI
+317 VDDYIELIYKI

-359 PKQKNSDHRNYDFCT
+359 QKQKNNAHRNYDFCT

-381 KYYAEGFGLSIE
+381 KYYAEGFGLSLE
-393 KVIPTGVP
+393 KVVPTGVP
-401 RTDIFFSEAYK
+401 RTDIFFSEEYK
-412 EKAREEF
+412 EKARNEI
-419 YGKYPDLKDKK
+419 YSKYPHLKGKNV
-430 IVLFAPT
+430 ILFAPT

-443 KSGFYPEN
+443 KSGYYPEN

-459 EHFNGEYVIIIK
+459 EHFKGEYVIIIK

-485 YEGKIIDMSE
+485 YEGKIIDMSD

-522 LDIPMI
+522 LDIPML

-554 IVYNMDSLIEAIEN
+554 IVYNMDSLIEAIDK

-591 GQRVANLIVS
+591 GKRVADLVVS

>member
-1 MLYDKYILIVRKEE
+1 MERGY
-15 KLVDISV
+15 LVNISV
-22 KVFELYVENSNLKIG
+22 KIFELFVENSTLKIG
-37 IRVRGDY
+37 LRVRGDY
-44 DSRVRRPMVT
+44 DPKVRKPMVT
-54 VIFDNGK
+54 VIFDNGQ

-83 FFAGYSYI
+83 FFAGYSYL
-91 LNQIFIKDYGSEKM
+91 LNCVFFKESDAEKI

-118 IKPVMTESSDL
+118 VSPVMTESSDL

-137 KVGFGKKYKDIVIT
+137 NIGFGKKHQDIVIK
-151 PLVSEQD
+151 PLQIEQE
-158 TSIKNVVLRVLQGGI
+158 TSIKNNIICACQG
-173 SFLWSLILILI
+173 FVNLLWSLVLIVTAI
-184 SIILFPI
+184 ALFPLFVI
-191 FTVEA
+191 EA
-196 LLNFIYCVKPAP
+196 LLNFLYCVKSAP
-208 RNNKLGIMKIL
+208 RNNKSGLMRIL

-225 ISGIIRKNLSFGY
+225 VSGIIRKNLSFAY
-238 LKLSLAKLG
+238 LKLSLAKFG
-247 FYLFRLFKVKKNRI
+247 FDLFKLFKVKKNRI
-261 VFISNRRDNISGNYE
+261 VFISNRRDGISGNYE
-276 YIYDKLIDN
+276 YIYDKLIGN
-285 KELDVRTAFDINE
+285 RELDIRTVFDTAE

-317 VDDYIGLIYKI
+317 VDDYIELIYKI

-336 IQVWHACGAFKTFGF
+336 IQVWHACSAFKTFGF

-359 PKQKNSDHRNYDFCT
+359 QKQKNNAHRNYDFCT

-381 KYYAEGFGLSIE
+381 KYYAEGFGLSLE
-393 KVIPTGVP
+393 KVVPTGVP
-401 RTDIFFSEAYK
+401 RTDIFFSEEYK
-412 EKAREEF
+412 EKARNEI
-419 YGKYPDLKDKK
+419 YSKYPHLKGKNV
-430 IVLFAPT
+430 ILFAPT

-443 KSGFYPEN
+443 KSGYYPEN

-459 EHFNGEYVIIIK
+459 EHFKGEYVIIIK

-485 YEGKIIDMSE
+485 YEGKIIDMSD

-522 LDIPMI
+522 LDIPML

-554 IVYNMDSLIEAIEN
+554 IVYNMDSLIEAIDK

>member
-1 MLYDKYILIVRKEE
+1 MERGY
-15 KLVDISV
+15 LVNISV
-22 KVFELYVENSNLKIG
+22 KIFELFVENSTLKIG
-37 IRVRGDY
+37 LRVRGDY
-44 DSRVRRPMVT
+44 DPKVRKPMVT
-54 VIFDNGK
+54 VIFDNGQ

-83 FFAGYSYI
+83 FFAGYSYL
-91 LNQIFIKDYGSEKM
+91 LNSVFFKESDAEKI

-118 IKPVMTESSDL
+118 VSPVMTESSDL

-137 KVGFGKKYKDIVIT
+137 NIGFGKKHQDIVIK
-151 PLVSEQD
+151 PLQIEQE
-158 TSIKNVVLRVLQGGI
+158 TSIKNNIICACQG
-173 SFLWSLILILI
+173 FVNLLWSLVLII
-184 SIILFPI
+184 TAIALFPLFVI
-191 FTVEA
+191 EA
-196 LLNFIYCVKPAP
+196 LLNFLCCVKSAP
-208 RNNKLGIMKIL
+208 RNNKSGLMRIL

-225 ISGIIRKNLSFGY
+225 VSGIIRKNLSFAY

-247 FYLFRLFKVKKNRI
+247 FDLFKLFKVKKNRI
-261 VFISNRRDNISGNYE
+261 VFISNRRDGISGNYE
-276 YIYDKLIDN
+276 YIYDKLIGN
-285 KELDVRTAFDINE
+285 RELDIRTVFDTAE

-317 VDDYIGLIYKI
+317 VDDYIELIYKI

-359 PKQKNSDHRNYDFCT
+359 QKQKNNAHRNYDFCT

-381 KYYAEGFGLSIE
+381 KYYAEGFGLSLE
-393 KVIPTGVP
+393 KVVPTGVP
-401 RTDIFFSEAYK
+401 RTDIFFSEEYK
-412 EKAREEF
+412 EKARNEI
-419 YGKYPDLKDKK
+419 YSKYPHLKGKNV
-430 IVLFAPT
+430 ILFAPT

-443 KSGFYPEN
+443 KSGYYPEN

-459 EHFNGEYVIIIK
+459 EHFKGEYVIIIK

-485 YEGKIIDMSE
+485 YEGKIIDMSD
-495 NEELNELLFITDV
+495 NEELNDLLFITDV

-522 LDIPMI
+522 LDIPML

-554 IVYNMDSLIEAIEN
+554 IVYNMDSLIEAIDK

>member
-1 MLYDKYILIVRKEE
+1 MERGY
-15 KLVDISV
+15 LVNISV
-22 KVFELYVENSNLKIG
+22 KIFELFVENSTLKIG
-37 IRVRGDY
+37 LRVRGDY
-44 DSRVRRPMVT
+44 DPKVRKPMVT
-54 VIFDNGK
+54 VIFDNGQ

-83 FFAGYSYI
+83 FFAGYSYL
-91 LNQIFIKDYGSEKM
+91 LNRVFFKESNAEKI

-118 IKPVMTESSDL
+118 VSPVMTESSDL

-137 KVGFGKKYKDIVIT
+137 NIGFGKKHQDIVIK
-151 PLVSEQD
+151 PLQIEQE
-158 TSIKNVVLRVLQGGI
+158 TSIKNNIICACQG
-173 SFLWSLILILI
+173 FVNLLWSLVLIVTAI
-184 SIILFPI
+184 ALFPLFVI
-191 FTVEA
+191 EA
-196 LLNFIYCVKPAP
+196 LLDFLCCVKSAP
-208 RNNKLGIMKIL
+208 RNNKSGLMRIL

-225 ISGIIRKNLSFGY
+225 VSGIIRKNLSFAY
-238 LKLSLAKLG
+238 LKLSLAKFG
-247 FYLFRLFKVKKNRI
+247 FDLFKLFKVKKNRI
-261 VFISNRRDNISGNYE
+261 VFISNRRDGISGNYE
-276 YIYDKLIDN
+276 YIYDKLIGN
-285 KELDVRTAFDINE
+285 RELDIRTVFDTAE

-317 VDDYIGLIYKI
+317 VDDYIELIYKI

-359 PKQKNSDHRNYDFCT
+359 QKQKNNAHRNYDFCT

-381 KYYAEGFGLSIE
+381 KYYAEGFGLSLE
-393 KVIPTGVP
+393 KVVPTGVP
-401 RTDIFFSEAYK
+401 RTDIFFSEEYK
-412 EKAREEF
+412 EKARNEI
-419 YGKYPDLKDKK
+419 YSKYPHLKGKNV
-430 IVLFAPT
+430 ILFAPT

-443 KSGFYPEN
+443 KSGYYPEN

-459 EHFNGEYVIIIK
+459 EHFKGEYVIIIK

-485 YEGKIIDMSE
+485 YEGKIIDMSD

-522 LDIPMI
+522 LDIPML

-554 IVYNMDSLIEAIEN
+554 IVYNMDSLIEAIDK

>member
-1 MLYDKYILIVRKEE
+1 MN
-15 KLVDISV
+15 ISV
-22 KVFELYVENSNLKIG
+22 KIFELFVENSTLKIG
-37 IRVRGDY
+37 LRVRGDY
-44 DSRVRRPMVT
+44 DPKVRKPMVT
-54 VIFDNGK
+54 VIFDNGQ

-83 FFAGYSYI
+83 FFAGYSY
-91 LNQIFIKDYGSEKM
+91 LLSSVFFKESDAEKI

-118 IKPVMTESSDL
+118 VSPVMTESSDL

-137 KVGFGKKYKDIVIT
+137 NIGFGKKHQDIVIK
-151 PLVSEQD
+151 PLQIEQE
-158 TSIKNVVLRVLQGGI
+158 TSIKNNIICACQG
-173 SFLWSLILILI
+173 FVNLLWSLVLII
-184 SIILFPI
+184 TAIALFPLFVI
-191 FTVEA
+191 EA
-196 LLNFIYCVKPAP
+196 LLNFLCCVKSAP
-208 RNNKLGIMKIL
+208 RNNKSGLMRIL

-225 ISGIIRKNLSFGY
+225 VSGIIRKNLSFAY

-247 FYLFRLFKVKKNRI
+247 FDLFKLFKVKKNRI
-261 VFISNRRDNISGNYE
+261 VFISNRRDGISGNYE
-276 YIYDKLIDN
+276 YIYDKLIGN
-285 KELDVRTAFDINE
+285 RELDIRTVFDTAE

-317 VDDYIGLIYKI
+317 VDDYIELIYKI

-359 PKQKNSDHRNYDFCT
+359 QKQKNNAHRNYDFCT

-381 KYYAEGFGLSIE
+381 KYYAEGFGLSLE
-393 KVIPTGVP
+393 KVVPTGVP
-401 RTDIFFSEAYK
+401 RTDIFFSEEYK
-412 EKAREEF
+412 EKARNEI
-419 YGKYPDLKDKK
+419 YSKYPHLKGKNV
-430 IVLFAPT
+430 ILFAPT

-443 KSGFYPEN
+443 KSGYYPEN

-459 EHFNGEYVIIIK
+459 EHFKGEYVIIIK

-485 YEGKIIDMSE
+485 YEGKIIDMSD

-522 LDIPMI
+522 LDIPML

-554 IVYNMDSLIEAIEN
+554 IVYNMDSLIEAIDK